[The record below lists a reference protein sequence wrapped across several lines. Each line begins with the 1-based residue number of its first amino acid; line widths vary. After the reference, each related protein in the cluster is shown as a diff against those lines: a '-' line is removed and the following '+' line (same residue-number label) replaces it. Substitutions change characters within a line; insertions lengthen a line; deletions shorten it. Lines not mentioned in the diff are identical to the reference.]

1 MGYPSSETEL
11 RRDQVIVAE
20 VRLSPLTEIEG
31 ALEGAS
37 EVWKVLAALKALSAR
52 PVEVMKF

>member
-20 VRLSPLTEIEG
+20 ARLSPLTEIEG